1 MMKEAIEDFRHTVEE
16 ASARLLSISDEE
28 SAREKAPGKWSPKE
42 IIGHLIDSA
51 SNNHQRFVRTQFRDD
66 LAFLGYQQEAWV
78 KVQRYASEPWYQ
90 LVTLWKTFNL
100 HLAHVMEHVPE
111 DALKKPRVKHNL
123 DEIAWQTVSK
133 EEPVTLEYFMLD
145 YIGHLKNHLRQIF
158 NE

>member
-1 MMKEAIEDFRHTVEE
+1 MRLMCLSLNPNNCEVSRMMKEAIEDFRHTVEE

-78 KVQRYASEPWYQ
+78 KVQHYASE
-90 LVTLWKTFNL
+90 T
-100 HLAHVMEHVPE
+100 
-111 DALKKPRVKHNL
+111 
-123 DEIAWQTVSK
+123 
-133 EEPVTLEYFMLD
+133 
-145 YIGHLKNHLRQIF
+145 
-158 NE
+158 